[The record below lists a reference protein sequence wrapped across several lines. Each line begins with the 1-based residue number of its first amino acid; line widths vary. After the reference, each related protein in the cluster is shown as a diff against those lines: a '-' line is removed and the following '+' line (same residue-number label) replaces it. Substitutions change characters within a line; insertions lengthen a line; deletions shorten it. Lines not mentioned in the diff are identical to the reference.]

1 MKKIVIITY
10 ILLIALFGFFYEDK
24 SELKASN
31 EDFNTK
37 MTMFYDFDVPHYPG
51 VAEYPITNSSYV
63 NNARSQSSY
72 FLTNDNPIHIGNFYI
87 DYWESK
93 GLKVF
98 SEFYPTGG
106 NLSVYDLKE
115 ETVKN
120 IIIQPY
126 DKNQFMVMVTVI
138 KSDMMKR
145 EMNAFSDV
153 PVYKNSYGFVSY
165 ESEESYYIAA
175 TTTYM
180 NPHSF
185 KENFEFY
192 SQTPQKKGWR
202 FIKELKVDKIEFS
215 KTLMFDKGEKDMEI
229 NLTEMDGGTS
239 VNVVV
244 RDKKRS
250 LIKEEVR

>member
-10 ILLIALFGFFYEDK
+10 IILIALFGFFYEEK
-24 SELKASN
+24 GQLKAEQ
-31 EDFNTK
+31 EDFNSK
-37 MTMFYDFDVPHYPG
+37 ITMFYDFDVPHYPG
-51 VAEYPITNSSYV
+51 VVEYPISNSSYI
-63 NNARSQSSY
+63 NNARTQSSY
-72 FLTNDNPIHIGNFYI
+72 FVTGDNPIHIGNFYI
-87 DYWESK
+87 NYWESK

-126 DKNQFMVMVTVI
+126 QKDQFMVMVSVV

-153 PVYKNSYGFVSY
+153 PVFKNSYGFVSY

-180 NPHSF
+180 NPHPF
-185 KENFEFY
+185 KDNFDFY
-192 SQTPQKKGWR
+192 SKAPLKQGWK
-202 FIKELKVDKIEFS
+202 FNKEIKVDKIEFS
-215 KTLMFDKGEKDMEI
+215 KTLSFDKGEKEMEI
-229 NLTEMDGGTS
+229 NITEIEDGTS
-239 VNVVV
+239 INVVV

-250 LIKEEVR
+250 IIKEEVR